1 MMTQRTL
8 REIHREHLGAAR
20 GLRCIWKQ
28 SLEQDGLT
36 ADAEIR
42 DLRIGAISN
51 SHYWLNAATE
61 ARRQIDTSQYSN
73 NPNPVMLSDLLP
85 ALFRSTATVYRRI
98 EFERHPAGE
107 LYYGRLSR

>member
-1 MMTQRTL
+1 MKRAL

-42 DLRIGAISN
+42 DLRIGAISY

-61 ARRQIDTSQYSN
+61 ARRQIAHQRQYGN
-73 NPNPVMLSDLLP
+73 NPPNAFQFVTTSFQQYNPVPPKL
-85 ALFRSTATVYRRI
+85 RI
-98 EFERHPAGE
+98 
-107 LYYGRLSR
+107 